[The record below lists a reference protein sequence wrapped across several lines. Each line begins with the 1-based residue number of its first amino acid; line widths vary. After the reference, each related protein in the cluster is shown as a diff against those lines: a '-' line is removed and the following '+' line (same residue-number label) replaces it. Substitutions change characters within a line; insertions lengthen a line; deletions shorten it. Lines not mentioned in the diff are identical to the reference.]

1 MDKEERK
8 FFEEALKV
16 YKIPEEFV
24 FSSRIDRENNE
35 VVIVTAGGKKL
46 RHRKGEAAKAKLS
59 EVDITGIL
67 PEVEMVWDSKL
78 NQRRPKDK

>member
-16 YKIPEEFV
+16 YKIPEKFV
-24 FSSRIDRENNE
+24 FSRRIDRERNE
-35 VVIVTAGGKKL
+35 VVVVTNGGKKI
-46 RHRKGEAAKAKLS
+46 RYRKGEAGKVKLS

-67 PEVEMVWDSKL
+67 PELEMVWDSKL